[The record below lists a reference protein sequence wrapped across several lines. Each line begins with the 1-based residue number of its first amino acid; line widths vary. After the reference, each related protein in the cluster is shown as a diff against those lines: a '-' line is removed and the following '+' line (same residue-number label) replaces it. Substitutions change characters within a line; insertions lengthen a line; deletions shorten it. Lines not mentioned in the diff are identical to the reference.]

1 MTLLLLLLSSFIIFM
16 PHDQGQAA
24 TDIYV
29 DDDTCP
35 ATGSGTV
42 ADPFCRVYD
51 AVGSSSAGDTVIIA
65 QGTYDESIECFVT
78 KDLSIVG
85 AGSPYVLIQGNGV
98 SGVLRIDAGIT
109 VTLSGATIQG
119 AGASAINNLGTLD
132 LIDVIVTGNSTDGS
146 GGGIHNSGDLTIA
159 NSLITNNSLISTGH
173 GAGIFNSGN
182 LTITNSEVSTNSAPV
197 SDSTGGGIC
206 NLGGTLV
213 IDDSAIHNNDAS
225 YLGGGIYSSGSVEL
239 TNMSIFYNHATAA
252 YSFGGG
258 LHNTGSATLRNV
270 TISGN
275 SAQSAGGGVWNVNV
289 SASLVNVT
297 VSGNSAP
304 YGGGIAHQASSASQL
319 LTIHN
324 STIAENNANFGGGAS
339 GIDSYGPVDIENS
352 ILAANLGGG
361 NCIEWTVY
369 PITSL
374 GYNLEDADTC
384 GFASTGDLP
393 NTDPQLLSLLHN
405 GGFTETHA
413 LPAGSP
419 ALDAG
424 DPAGCEDELGI
435 PLLTDQRGFPRPMD
449 GDVDGTAVCDIGA
462 YEFQPFELFL
472 PLIMR

>member
-1 MTLLLLLLSSFIIFM
+1 MILLLLLLSSFIIFV

-24 TDIYV
+24 TNIYV

-35 ATGSGTV
+35 DPGSGTE
-42 ADPFCRVYD
+42 ADPYCRLYD
-51 AVGSSSAGDTVIIA
+51 AVVYSSAGDTLIIA
-65 QGTYDESIECFVT
+65 QGTYDESIEYFVT
-78 KDLSIVG
+78 NDLSIVG
-85 AGSPYVLIQGNGV
+85 AGSPYVLIQGNGL
-98 SGVLRIDAGIT
+98 SGIFRIDAGVT

-119 AGASAINNLGTLD
+119 AGASAIKNLGTLD

-146 GGGIHNSGDLTIA
+146 GGGIHNSGDMTIA
-159 NSLITNNSLISTGH
+159 NTMITNNNLISTGH

-182 LTITNSEVSTNSAPV
+182 LTITNSEVSVNSAPA
-197 SDSTGGGIC
+197 SDSTGGGIS
-206 NLGGTLV
+206 NIGMLV
-213 IDDSAIHNNDAS
+213 IDDSTIHSNDAS

-239 TNMSIFYNHATAA
+239 TNMSIFYNDATAA
-252 YSFGGG
+252 SSFGGG

-275 SAQSAGGGVWNVNV
+275 SAQTGGGGIWNQHV

-304 YGGGIAHQASSASQL
+304 YGAGIGHQGSTGTEI

-324 STIAENNANFGGGAS
+324 STIAENNAFSGGGAS

-352 ILAANLGGG
+352 ILAANLGGD
-361 NCIEWTVY
+361 NCIENMVY

-384 GFASTGDLP
+384 GFASVGDLP
-393 NTDPQLLSLLHN
+393 NTDPLLLSLSHN

-449 GDVDGTAVCDIGA
+449 GDVDGMAICDIGA
-462 YEFQPFELFL
+462 YEFQPVMLYL